1 MDNKPTSI
9 SNKASIVFL
18 DAVKYS
24 SYFAPPPKYFFPI
37 KKPLDKKKNGFAT
50 PTTVLYILTVVLLS
64 QLYRGFVC
72 IATTHM
78 AIISL
83 NKSIEL

>member
-1 MDNKPTSI
+1 MDSKSTSI
-9 SNKASIVFL
+9 LNKVLIVFL
-18 DAVKYS
+18 DAAKCS
-24 SYFAPPPKYFFPI
+24 SYFVPPKYFFPI
-37 KKPLDKKKNGFAT
+37 RKPLDKKKKGFAT
-50 PTTVLYILTVVLLS
+50 PTTVLYILTAVLLS